1 MTAIPQDGPAGVAV
15 PAKHHGR
22 GGTDVPRIRF
32 WSLLGLESV
41 AWGVVF
47 AHIIKW
53 AVSFGYFGTWQVDYK
68 IGYGTTTFNPV
79 YWKDSWD
86 RLVVH
91 VQNGIGYWTAV
102 GIGIAVA
109 VLACVALW
117 KMIRPVKPWP
127 KVLVI
132 EAGLLAGAGAG
143 LLAAWRLADWRVHWF
158 ATQAAPAW
166 WVTTRH
172 DIRDVGIA
180 LIGTIIVRMLF
191 TKPKY
196 PADDRPGLRVYLTSV
211 PLAILVAL
219 VPIGLVALLASQVPW
234 LQQHGW
240 EVPARFGVLAS
251 ETNGWVAAGTWIT
264 VLMGILGGLAASFVI
279 QRVADDVQWFVAER
293 SAAKV
298 RSTTGL
304 DALRGSRVIG
314 SPSHRRRVHWLLDNQ
329 PDLPERSA
337 WITRGLVAL
346 GVITLLFA
354 GAGAWLNLVG
364 PAAPH

>member
-1 MTAIPQDGPAGVAV
+1 MTTASIAQPQPGRRR
-15 PAKHHGR
+15 HGKS
-22 GGTDVPRIRF
+22 TDVPRIKLIS
-32 WSLLGLESV
+32 WLGLESI
-41 AWGVVF
+41 AWGIVF
-47 AHIIKW
+47 AHLIKW
-53 AVSFGYFGTWQVDYK
+53 AVSFGYFATVQLDYK
-68 IGYGTTTFNPV
+68 IGYGPTTFSPV

-91 VQNGIGYWTAV
+91 VQNGIGYWVSV
-102 GIGIAVA
+102 GIGITVAA
-109 VLACVALW
+109 VLAALLW
-117 KMIRPVKPWP
+117 RYARTWASPWA
-127 KVLVI
+127 KTAAI
-132 EAGLLAGAGAG
+132 GTYLLAGAGAG
-143 LLAAWRLADWRVHWF
+143 LLAASRLSDWRVHWF

-180 LIGTIIVRMLF
+180 LLGTILVRMLF

-211 PLAILVAL
+211 PLAIGVALIPISLVA
-219 VPIGLVALLASQVPW
+219 VLAWQVPW
-234 LQQHGW
+234 LQRHGW

-251 ETNGWVAAGTWIT
+251 ETNGWIAAGTWIT
-264 VLMGILGGLAASFVI
+264 VAMGILGGLAASFII

-298 RSTTGL
+298 RSTAGL
-304 DALRGSRVIG
+304 NALRGERVIG

-329 PDLPERSA
+329 PDLPERNP
-337 WITRGLVAL
+337 WLTRGLL
-346 GVITLLFA
+346 VIGLVTLLFA
-354 GAGAWLNLVG
+354 GAGAWLNLAG